1 MKNYEVRFKCTY
13 RSCIV
18 EAPDQKTAERKARLM
33 LTTDIAV
40 SPKWLEDAQLTSIE
54 ALNMSE
60 YPDEWDDAIMA
71 MVVRNIASMADDED
85 LTPNRAAWAGVADT
99 LYYAAERIHEDPDMY
114 KPVDLTK
121 KKYGLT
127 LSSTH
132 TREKNGD

>member
-1 MKNYEVRFKCTY
+1 
-13 RSCIV
+13 
-18 EAPDQKTAERKARLM
+18 
-33 LTTDIAV
+33 
-40 SPKWLEDAQLTSIE
+40 
-54 ALNMSE
+54 MSE